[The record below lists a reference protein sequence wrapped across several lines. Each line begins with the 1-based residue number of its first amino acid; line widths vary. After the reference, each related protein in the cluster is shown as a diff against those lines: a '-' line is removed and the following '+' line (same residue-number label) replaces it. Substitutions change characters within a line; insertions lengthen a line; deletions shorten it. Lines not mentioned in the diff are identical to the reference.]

1 MAEFDSCDLASAAVA
16 LDFAARLVQIE
27 PDETWVRRCVD
38 ERLFSASPFGEDD
51 DAVKKGLSLMDSWCK
66 VFMNDPC
73 ESLAAIRREWLRLF
87 VGLGAPDASMSE
99 SFYVDPNG
107 SLFSSNTLKVRAAY
121 QEWGL
126 ENSRHA
132 HEPDD
137 TLGMMLAFCAYLART
152 AAEASRSG
160 DEALRVH
167 ALDSLERFFVE
178 HMLPWA
184 SAWRFLVAKHASSDY
199 YRGVGELVFGLERAC
214 AKYFG
219 IAFNEKDGSFSYVR
233 S

>member
-16 LDFAARLVQIE
+16 LDFAARLVQME

>member
-16 LDFAARLVQIE
+16 LDFAARLVQME

-137 TLGMMLAFCAYLART
+137 TLGMMLAFCADLART

>member
-1 MAEFDSCDLASAAVA
+1 MAELDSCDLASAAVA
-16 LDFAARLVQIE
+16 LDFAARLVQVE
-27 PDETWVRRCVD
+27 PDEAWVRRCID
-38 ERLFSASPFGEDD
+38 DDLFSASPFGEND

-66 VFMNDPC
+66 VFMGDPH

-87 VGLGAPDASMSE
+87 VGLGAPDASLSE

-107 SLFSSNTLKVRAAY
+107 ALFSGNTLKVRAAY
-121 QEWGL
+121 QAWGL
-126 ENSRHA
+126 ENNRRA

-137 TLGMMLAFCAYLART
+137 MLGMMLAFCAYLART

-160 DEALRVH
+160 DEALEVR
-167 ALDSLERFFVE
+167 ALDSFERFLVE

-199 YRGVGELVFGLERAC
+199 YRGVGEFVFGLEHAC
-214 AKYFG
+214 AARFG
-219 IAFNEKDGSFSYVR
+219 IEFDEVDGVFAYRR

>member
-16 LDFAARLVQIE
+16 LDFAARVVQVE
-27 PDETWVRRCVD
+27 PDEAWVRRCVD
-38 ERLFSASPFGEDD
+38 ENLFSASPFGEND
-51 DAVKKGLSLMDSWCK
+51 DAVKKGLSLMDSGCK
-66 VFMNDPC
+66 VFMGDSR

-87 VGLGAPDASMSE
+87 VGLGSPDASLSE

-107 SLFSSNTLKVRAAY
+107 ALFSGNTLKVRAAY
-121 QEWGL
+121 QAWGL
-126 ENSRHA
+126 ENSRRA

-137 TLGMMLAFCAYLART
+137 MLGMMLAFCAYLART

-160 DEALRVH
+160 NETLRVC
-167 ALDSLERFFVE
+167 ALDFFERFLVE

-199 YRGVGELVFGLERAC
+199 YRGVGEFVFGLERAC
-214 AKYFG
+214 AARFG
-219 IAFNEKDGSFSYVR
+219 IGFDKMDGVFAYR
-233 S
+233 RP

>member
-66 VFMNDPC
+66 VFMNNPC

-87 VGLGAPDASMSE
+87 VGLGAPDASISE

-137 TLGMMLAFCAYLART
+137 TLGMMLAFCAHLART

-160 DEALRVH
+160 DGALRIH